1 MSESYVPRIV
11 DAAVRD
17 YLEAFPA
24 VCIEGPKWCGKTTT
38 ASQHAASQF
47 SLADP
52 KMQLL
57 VAAVAH
63 RSGSFLLG
71 AGGFFSAQPAF
82 SCARSICSRTE
93 RRG

>member
-52 KMQLL
+52 SGTS
-57 VAAVAH
+57 VTGVS
-63 RSGSFLLG
+63 RSLIPRLRWKV
-71 AGGFFSAQPAF
+71 
-82 SCARSICSRTE
+82 RS
-93 RRG
+93 RG

>member
-11 DAAVRD
+11 DAVVRD

-52 KMQLL
+52 LWQL
-57 VAAVAH
+57 
-63 RSGSFLLG
+63 
-71 AGGFFSAQPAF
+71 P
-82 SCARSICSRTE
+82 
-93 RRG
+93 